1 MIRIMG
7 RELIFGAGDQRLGTD
22 YDGNSAVRIFKKNRS
37 CQDGVDLAE
46 LSFYAVVHYEDGDD
60 DVIALTKSVD
70 DKEITLEWS
79 LSQTTMS
86 HEGFLFVWIRGFGTG
101 GTVRW
106 SSYKSVM
113 YIEDSGEDP
122 DVSEYLTLIE
132 QIIAAENSRVAAE
145 SGRVSA
151 ENTRNQNEIKREAA
165 YAKITGLEDT
175 ANLAISYA
183 VGGTG
188 TRTGEDTDNAK
199 YYKDQAEAEKELAAQ
214 YGSGLRTQVN
224 QNSSAI
230 AAETAARAA
239 QDAVLSA
246 RMDTFTALPNG
257 STAGDAELQ
266 DIRVGADGVI
276 YTSAGAAVRANASSL
291 KSQLGASGL
300 LVDITGAPINGEY
313 VEVNGTFASNA
324 DYQRTDYI
332 PVSAGDILIYS
343 GVYGCNSNGNPS
355 NIPVMFY
362 STDKSESKAML
373 APSQST
379 GGRYKLSNVPVVVFA
394 DGFVVAESA
403 YNNANVSW
411 PKAPVSLLCHPS
423 ESDFIKIKES
433 DMDNGYVI
441 QSNGTEVANTNY
453 WYKKNIPVFPGQKI
467 YFTGRIGGIQAAGNA
482 AGIAGYDIDGYWI
495 ARVFDN
501 TIAGYNVDAV
511 QNYFFKEIEIP
522 EGVYYISFCSRSNDN
537 MPIQLSVVD
546 ENADKMQSL
555 IDTIGMKPYRT
566 ITRSD
571 MDSGYIVQS
580 NGVKK
585 ANASYIY
592 IENIPVVPKQK
603 VIMTAYFGGGV
614 NDSGGISGYDENGD
628 FKQRVFD
635 GPINGNPTTD
645 RMQYVKKEIE
655 IPDGVFY
662 IAFSSRTDGTY
673 PVALALCTIQNPALL
688 VDDAISKHN
697 AQGVKTGTVYDA
709 EVKSTIESAQTVLSA
724 SGTPMLTMA
733 VFTDLHHDPKYA
745 NDPTKDMMAN
755 IKAIFDRIH
764 FDALMNLGDA
774 IDGQFQTQYQAEGC
788 LSEVVTDMY
797 AITDRSHNLIGN
809 HDDNVQSTWE
819 SRGGQPASER
829 LSLLEINDVLFK
841 GSRHEIHNPNHI
853 TDYYVDYEAYDIRV
867 ICIGVDYTT
876 YNANTQTWLTN
887 TALQTTHKV
896 LVYSHC
902 ATKAQWGYNN
912 DIQHGEYIET
922 PLNNFVSGGGTVIA
936 LIHGHTH
943 GDMIETDSSISFTEV
958 AIGCAKFET
967 LTSGTTGITYQPRN
981 ADDHTKIL
989 FDLIC
994 VDQTNS
1000 KVHFVRCGAGTDREI
1015 SY

>member
-1 MIRIMG
+1 MISTQYVKLNMVPSGVLPVLYCSQYDIG
-7 RELIFGAGDQRLGTD
+7 RPLGMAVYNGSESVDLSSYACTIEATRTD
-22 YDGNSAVRIFKKNRS
+22 KTPVTAAVTTSGNIGVFATTATMTNQADIYKGKLVLTDGNGKRVASLAFVIVVAVRTMDENAEEIEEDASLYQQYTGTVQTIIASIRA
-37 CQDGVDLAE
+37 DLAAE
-46 LSFYAVVHYEDGDD
+46 
-60 DVIALTKSVD
+60 IANR
-70 DKEITLEWS
+70 
-79 LSQTTMS
+79 Q
-86 HEGFLFVWIRGFGTG
+86 
-101 GTVRW
+101 
-106 SSYKSVM
+106 
-113 YIEDSGEDP
+113 
-122 DVSEYLTLIE
+122 
-132 QIIAAENSRVAAE
+132 AA
-145 SGRVSA
+145 VSA
-151 ENTRNQNEIKREAA
+151 EATARQNAVSAEAA
-165 YAKITGLEDT
+165 ARQS
-175 ANLAISYA
+175 A
-183 VGGTG
+183 
-188 TRTGEDTDNAK
+188 DNTL
-199 YYKDQAEAEKELAAQ
+199 QSNINAEASTRATQDASLQSQIDQLVAPSGEAPSAAEVENARI
-214 YGSGLRTQVN
+214 GSDGTVYPTLGDAIRTQ
-224 QNSSAI
+224 NS
-230 AAETAARAA
+230 
-239 QDAVLSA
+239 D
-246 RMDTFTALPNG
+246 
-257 STAGDAELQ
+257 
-266 DIRVGADGVI
+266 
-276 YTSAGAAVRANASSL
+276 L

-313 VEVNGTFASNA
+313 VETNGTFASNA
-324 DYQRTDYI
+324 NYQRTDYI

-343 GVYGCNSNGNPS
+343 GVYGCDTNGNPI
-355 NIPVMFY
+355 NVPVMFY
-362 STDKSESKAML
+362 TADKNEHQRLL
-373 APSQST
+373 APNQS
-379 GGRYKLSNVPVVVFA
+379 GSGRHKLNNVPMVVGA
-394 DGFVVAESA
+394 DGYVVAESA
-403 YNNANVSW
+403 YTTSNPSW
-411 PKAPVSLLCHPS
+411 PKSPVSLMCRPS
-423 ESDFIKIKES
+423 DYDFIKIKKS
-433 DMDNGYVI
+433 DMQNGLLI
-441 QSNGTEVANTNY
+441 LSNGTESANTNY
-453 WYKKNIPVFPGQKI
+453 WYAKNIPVFPGQKI
-467 YFTGRIGGIQAAGNA
+467 YFSGQIGGSQPTNNA
-482 AGIAGYDIDGYWI
+482 AGIAGYDINGFWT

-501 TIAGYNVDAV
+501 TIAGYEENEVR
-511 QNYFFKEIEIP
+511 NYFYKEIVIP
-522 EGVYYISFCSRSNDN
+522 ENVYYISFCSRSNDN
-537 MPIQLSVVD
+537 MPIQLSMVN
-546 ENADKMQSL
+546 ENVSQIREMTEKL
-555 IDTIGMKPYRT
+555 LNNPYKT
-566 ITRSD
+566 ITASD

-580 NGVKK
+580 DGRKI
-585 ANASYIY
+585 ANANYIY
-592 IENIPVVPKQK
+592 IENIPVVPGQ
-603 VIMTAYFGGGV
+603 IIEMTAYFGGGATY
-614 NDSGGISGYDENGD
+614 SGGISGYDANGD

-635 GPINGNPTTD
+635 GPINGNPTDART
-645 RMQYVKKEIE
+645 QYNKKEIE

-673 PVALALCTIQNPALL
+673 PVALALYTIQNPALL

-697 AQGVKTGTVYDA
+697 AQGVKAGTVYDA

-755 IKAIFDRIH
+755 IKAIYDRVH

-853 TDYYVDYEAYDIRV
+853 TDYYVDYEEYGIRV

-967 LTSGTTGITYQPRN
+967 LTSGTTGITYQPRD
-981 ADDHTKIL
+981 ADDYTKIL

-1000 KVHFVRCGAGTDREI
+1000 KVHFIRCGAGTDREI
-1015 SY
+1015 AY